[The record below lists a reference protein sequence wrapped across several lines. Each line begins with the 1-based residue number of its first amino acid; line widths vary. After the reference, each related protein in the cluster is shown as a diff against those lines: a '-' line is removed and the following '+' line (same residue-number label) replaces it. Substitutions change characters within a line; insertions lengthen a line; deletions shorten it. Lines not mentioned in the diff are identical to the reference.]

1 MLVFGDCKIGE
12 DWAKQIL
19 PDVSASTMVSQSLY
33 FPIFLRSSARVF
45 VIEKKIKNKDN
56 NKVFLIMGMGLGIFF
71 EYY

>member
-1 MLVFGDCKIGE
+1 
-12 DWAKQIL
+12 
-19 PDVSASTMVSQSLY
+19 MVSQSLY

-56 NKVFLIMGMGLGIFF
+56 NKVFLIMGMGSGIFF